1 MQYSFICTHEIW
13 LGLTG
18 FADMRN
24 FLYMSD
30 PEASF
35 LPGDISMQ
43 SIQRAFPVPSQKL
56 DLRKHLATIKPDLDK
71 IEERLRFQV
80 QEFDPGISGYVSYA
94 LDSNGKRI
102 RPALVLLAAHASGKS
117 TPQHLDLAVV
127 VELIHLATL
136 VHDDIMDGASKR
148 RGKPTA
154 FAKWGAE
161 LSVLLGDCLF
171 CHALKLSSNFSDRSI
186 ARTIAE
192 AANEVCSGEILQ
204 TQRRFDLKLSIPE
217 YIKIISM
224 KTGALF
230 RISTELAAVL
240 NDCRPDEIL
249 AMRNYGD
256 YLGIAYQIYDDCL
269 DLVGTEGAT
278 GKTVGTDLAK
288 GKLTLPLL
296 HVLAQANDAERER
309 LHSIILH
316 GTEENRTEL
325 LAQVVERGGLKNA
338 VRRIQ
343 SYLDQ
348 AVASLQVLP
357 KTSFRDTLEGIPRAV
372 AEHVA
377 TLG

>member
-1 MQYSFICTHEIW
+1 
-13 LGLTG
+13 
-18 FADMRN
+18 
-24 FLYMSD
+24 MSTSG
-30 PEASF
+30 ASF
-35 LPGDISMQ
+35 SAGEISMKALH
-43 SIQRAFPVPSQKL
+43 RGFPSLAQKL
-56 DLRKHLATIKPDLDK
+56 DLVQHLAKVKPELEMV
-71 IEERLRFQV
+71 EERLRFQV

-102 RPALVLLAAHASGKS
+102 RPALALLAAHASGKS
-117 TPQHLDLAVV
+117 TPEHVDLAVV

-154 FAKWGAE
+154 YAKWGAE

-171 CHALKLSSNFSDRSI
+171 CHALKLSLSFSDPSI
-186 ARTIAE
+186 GRRIAA

-204 TQRRFDLKLSIPE
+204 TQRRFDLKLGIPE
-217 YIKIISM
+217 YLKIISM

-240 NDCRPDEIL
+240 NGCRPDEIL
-249 AMRNYGD
+249 ALRNYGD
-256 YLGIAYQIYDDCL
+256 SLGIAYQIYDDCL

-296 HVLAQANDAERER
+296 HVLAQVGDAQEQER

-316 GTEENRTEL
+316 GSEENRVEL

-343 SYLDQ
+343 GFLDQ
-348 AVASLQVLP
+348 AVAALQVLP
-357 KTSFRDTLEGIPRAV
+357 KSGYRDTLEGIPRAV
-372 AEHVA
+372 AEHIG

>member
-1 MQYSFICTHEIW
+1 
-13 LGLTG
+13 
-18 FADMRN
+18 
-24 FLYMSD
+24 MSD
-30 PEASF
+30 RESSS
-35 LPGDISMQ
+35 LPGDISFK
-43 SIQRAFPVPSQKL
+43 SVHRAFPSLSQKL
-56 DLRKHLATIKPDLDK
+56 DLRHHLATIKPELDT
-71 IEERLRFQV
+71 IEERIRFQV
-80 QEFDPGISGYVSYA
+80 QEFDPGISGYISYA
-94 LDSNGKRI
+94 LESNGKRI
-102 RPALVLLAAHASGKS
+102 RPALVLLAAHATGKV
-117 TPQHLDLAVV
+117 TRKHLDLAVI

-154 FAKWGAE
+154 AAKWGAE

-171 CHALKLSSNFSDRSI
+171 CHALKLSAAAENHVLTRSI
-186 ARTIAE
+186 AE
-192 AANEVCSGEILQ
+192 ASNEVCSGEILQ

-217 YIKIISM
+217 YIKIIAM

-230 RISTELAAVL
+230 RVSTEMAAVL
-240 NDCRPDEIL
+240 NDCRPDEVL
-249 AMRNYGD
+249 AMRNYGE

-269 DLVGTEGAT
+269 DLVGTEGST

-348 AVASLQVLP
+348 AVAALQVLP
-357 KTSFRDTLEGIPRAV
+357 KSSYRETLEGLPRAV

-377 TLG
+377 TLA

>member
-1 MQYSFICTHEIW
+1 MD
-13 LGLTG
+13 
-18 FADMRN
+18 A
-24 FLYMSD
+24 
-30 PEASF
+30 
-35 LPGDISMQ
+35 IS
-43 SIQRAFPVPSQKL
+43 RAFPTLTQKL
-56 DLRKHLATIKPDLDK
+56 DLRRQLKTIKPDLET

-117 TPQHLDLAVV
+117 TPQHIDLAIA

-136 VHDDIMDGASKR
+136 VHDDIMDGASQR

-171 CHALKLSSNFSDRSI
+171 CHALKLSTQFPNQSI
-186 ARTIAE
+186 SGKIAE
-192 AANEVCSGEILQ
+192 AANEVCTGEILQ

-240 NDCRPDEIL
+240 NECRPDEVL
-249 AMRNYGD
+249 ALRNYGD
-256 YLGIAYQIYDDCL
+256 FLGIAYQIYDDCL
-269 DLVGTEGAT
+269 DLVGTEGST

-296 HVLAQANDAERER
+296 HVLAQASPAEQEQ
-309 LHSIILH
+309 LHNIILH
-316 GTEENRTEL
+316 GTPENRTQL

-343 SYLDQ
+343 GYLDQ
-348 AVASLQVLP
+348 AVAALQVLP
-357 KTSFRDTLEGIPRAV
+357 KTGYRDTLEAIPRAV

>member
-1 MQYSFICTHEIW
+1 
-13 LGLTG
+13 
-18 FADMRN
+18 
-24 FLYMSD
+24 MSNS
-30 PEASF
+30 EASF
-35 LPGDISMQ
+35 LPGELSMK
-43 SIQRAFPVPSQKL
+43 SIHKAFPSLTQKL
-56 DLRKHLATIKPDLDK
+56 DLRKHLATIQPDLDQ

-80 QEFDPGISGYVSYA
+80 QEFDPGISGYVGYA
-94 LDSNGKRI
+94 LDGNGKRI

-117 TPQHLDLAVV
+117 TPQHVDLAIV

-171 CHALKLSSNFSDRSI
+171 CHALKLSSGFDDQSI
-186 ARTIAE
+186 SRRIAD
-192 AANEVCSGEILQ
+192 AANEVCSGEMLQ

-240 NDCRPDEIL
+240 NECRPDEVL

-278 GKTVGTDLAK
+278 GKTMGTDLAK

-309 LHSIILH
+309 LHTIILH

-325 LAQVVERGGLKNA
+325 LAQVVKRGGLKNA

-343 SYLDQ
+343 GYLDQ

-357 KTSFRDTLEGIPRAV
+357 KTTFRDALENIPRAV
-372 AEHVA
+372 AEHVG

>member
-1 MQYSFICTHEIW
+1 
-13 LGLTG
+13 
-18 FADMRN
+18 
-24 FLYMSD
+24 MSD
-30 PEASF
+30 TGAR
-35 LPGDISMQ
+35 DVSMK
-43 SIQRAFPVPSQKL
+43 SMLRGFPTLTKKLDIQRQLSTV
-56 DLRKHLATIKPDLDK
+56 KPELEL

-102 RPALVLLAAHASGKS
+102 RPALVLLAAHATGKS
-117 TPQHLDLAVV
+117 TPQHIDLAVAL
-127 VELIHLATL
+127 ELIHLATL
-136 VHDDIMDGASKR
+136 VHDDIMDGASQR

-171 CHALKLSSNFSDRSI
+171 CHALKLSSQFTDHSI
-186 ARTIAE
+186 SCKIAE
-192 AANEVCSGEILQ
+192 ASNEVCSGEILQ

-230 RISTELAAVL
+230 RISTELSAVL
-240 NDCRPDEIL
+240 NGCRPDEVL

-278 GKTVGTDLAK
+278 GKTVGTDLEK

-296 HVLAQANDAERER
+296 HLLAQASPAEQER
-309 LHSIILH
+309 LHTIILH
-316 GTEENRTEL
+316 GTPENRTEL

-357 KTSFRDTLEGIPRAV
+357 KSSYRDTLEAIPRAL

>member
-1 MQYSFICTHEIW
+1 
-13 LGLTG
+13 
-18 FADMRN
+18 
-24 FLYMSD
+24 MSD
-30 PEASF
+30 TAASF
-35 LPGDISMQ
+35 LPGDVSMT
-43 SIQRAFPVPSQKL
+43 SLHRAFPLLSQKL
-56 DLRKHLATIKPDLDK
+56 DLRTHLATIKPDLDK

-102 RPALVLLAAHASGKS
+102 RPALVLLAAQATGKS
-117 TPQHLDLAVV
+117 TPQHVDLAVAL
-127 VELIHLATL
+127 ELIHLATL

-154 FAKWGAE
+154 YAKWGAE
-161 LSVLLGDCLF
+161 ISVLLGDCLF
-171 CHALKLSSNFSDRSI
+171 CHALKLSSNFADASI
-186 ARTIAE
+186 GRKIAD
-192 AANEVCSGEILQ
+192 AANEVCTGEILQ
-204 TQRRFDLKLSIPE
+204 TQRRFDLKLSIPD

-240 NDCRPDEIL
+240 NGCPADEVTAL
-249 AMRNYGD
+249 RNYGD
-256 YLGIAYQIYDDCL
+256 FLGIAYQIYDDCL

-296 HVLAQANDAERER
+296 HILAQASDAERER
-309 LHSIILH
+309 LHGIILH
-316 GTEENRTEL
+316 GTEESRIEL

-338 VRRIQ
+338 VRRVQ

-348 AVASLQVLP
+348 AVAALQVLP
-357 KTSFRDTLEGIPRAV
+357 KSGFRDTLEGIPRAV
-372 AEHVA
+372 ADHVA
-377 TLG
+377 TLA

>member
-1 MQYSFICTHEIW
+1 
-13 LGLTG
+13 
-18 FADMRN
+18 MRN
-24 FLYMSD
+24 LFLYMSD

-35 LPGDISMQ
+35 LPGKLSMR
-43 SIQRAFPVPSQKL
+43 SVRRALPTLAHKL
-56 DLRKHLATIKPDLDK
+56 DLRKHLATIKPELK
-71 IEERLRFQV
+71 QIEERLRFQV
-80 QEFDPGISGYVSYA
+80 QEFDPGISGYVGYA
-94 LDSNGKRI
+94 LDGNGKRI

-117 TPQHLDLAVV
+117 TPQHVDLAIV

-171 CHALKLSSNFSDRSI
+171 CHALKLSSNFADQSI
-186 ARTIAE
+186 SRRIAE

-217 YIKIISM
+217 YIKMISM

-240 NDCRPDEIL
+240 NECRPDEIL

-296 HVLAQANDAERER
+296 HVLAQANDVERER
-309 LHSIILH
+309 LHTIIVH

-343 SYLDQ
+343 GYLDQ
-348 AVASLQVLP
+348 AIASLQVLP
-357 KTSFRDTLEGIPRAV
+357 KSGFRDTLEGVPRAV

>member
-1 MQYSFICTHEIW
+1 
-13 LGLTG
+13 
-18 FADMRN
+18 
-24 FLYMSD
+24 MS
-30 PEASF
+30 EAGASF
-35 LPGDISMQ
+35 QPGDLARKSL
-43 SIQRAFPVPSQKL
+43 SRAFPKLSGKL
-56 DLRKHLATIKPDLDK
+56 DLKRQLGSIQPDLDK
-71 IEERLRFQV
+71 IEERIRFQV

-102 RPALVLLAAHASGKS
+102 RPALVLLAARASAPAGAE
-117 TPQHLDLAVV
+117 TMPQHLDLAVIM
-127 VELIHLATL
+127 ELVHLATL

-171 CHALKLSSNFSDRSI
+171 CHALMLSSNFADPSI
-186 ARTIAE
+186 GRRIAE
-192 AANEVCSGEILQ
+192 ASNEVCSGEILQ
-204 TQRRFDLKLSIPE
+204 TQRRFDLTLSIPD
-217 YIKIISM
+217 YLKIIAM

-230 RISTELAAVL
+230 RVSTELAAVL
-240 NDCRPDEIL
+240 NGCRPDEVL
-249 AMRNYGD
+249 ALRNYGD

-296 HVLAQANDAERER
+296 HVLATASEAEREQ
-309 LHSIILH
+309 LHAVILH
-316 GTEENRTEL
+316 GSEENRAGL
-325 LAQVVERGGLKNA
+325 LALVVERGGLKNA

-343 SYLDQ
+343 GYLDQ

-357 KTSFRDTLEGIPRAV
+357 KGPYRDTLEAIPRAV

>member
-1 MQYSFICTHEIW
+1 
-13 LGLTG
+13 
-18 FADMRN
+18 
-24 FLYMSD
+24 MSD
-30 PEASF
+30 RQSSP
-35 LPGDISMQ
+35 LGDLTRKAVG
-43 SIQRAFPVPSQKL
+43 RAFPSLGQKL
-56 DLRKHLATIKPDLDK
+56 DLKQHLAGVAPSLEQV
-71 IEERLRFQV
+71 EERLRFQV

-102 RPALVLLAAHASGKS
+102 RPALVLLAARACGNQ
-117 TPQHLDLAVV
+117 TPLHIDLAVV
-127 VELIHLATL
+127 IELIHLATL

-171 CHALKLSSNFSDRSI
+171 CHALKISAGFEDQTLT
-186 ARTIAE
+186 RTIAD
-192 AANEVCSGEILQ
+192 ASNEVCSGEILQ

-230 RISTELAAVL
+230 RVSTELAAVV
-240 NDCRPDEIL
+240 NQCRPEQVQ

-278 GKTVGTDLAK
+278 GKTIGTDLAK

-296 HVLAQANDAERER
+296 DVLAQANEAERER
-309 LHSIILH
+309 LHTIILH

-343 SYLDQ
+343 GYLDQ

-357 KTSFRDTLEGIPRAV
+357 KSNYRDALEALPRAV
-372 AEHVA
+372 AEHVSSLA
-377 TLG
+377 

>member
-1 MQYSFICTHEIW
+1 
-13 LGLTG
+13 
-18 FADMRN
+18 
-24 FLYMSD
+24 MS
-30 PEASF
+30 ESGASF
-35 LPGDISMQ
+35 EPGDVSLGAL
-43 SIQRAFPVPSQKL
+43 RHLFPTLTQKL
-56 DLRKHLATIKPDLDK
+56 DLRRQFNTIKPELAI
-71 IEERLRFQV
+71 IEERLKFQV

-102 RPALVLLAAHASGKS
+102 RPALVLLSAHTTGKS
-117 TPQHLDLAVV
+117 TPLHVDLAVV

-171 CHALKLSSNFSDRSI
+171 CHAMTLSSNFSDQSI
-186 ARTIAE
+186 SRRISE

-217 YIKIISM
+217 YIKMISM

-240 NDCRPDEIL
+240 NECRPDEIL

-278 GKTVGTDLAK
+278 GKTIGTDLAK

-316 GTEENRTEL
+316 GTEENRIEL

-338 VRRIQ
+338 VRRVQ

-372 AEHVA
+372 AEHVG

>member
-1 MQYSFICTHEIW
+1 
-13 LGLTG
+13 
-18 FADMRN
+18 
-24 FLYMSD
+24 MSD
-30 PEASF
+30 PAAR
-35 LPGDISMQ
+35 DISMK
-43 SIQRAFPVPSQKL
+43 SMQRAFPSLSQKL
-56 DLRKHLATIKPDLDK
+56 DLRRQLATIKPDLDL

-102 RPALVLLAAHASGKS
+102 RPALVLLAAHATGKS
-117 TPQHLDLAVV
+117 TPKHIDLAVAL
-127 VELIHLATL
+127 ELIHLATL
-136 VHDDIMDGASKR
+136 VHDDIMDGASQR

-171 CHALKLSSNFSDRSI
+171 CHALKLSSGFSDQSI
-186 ARTIAE
+186 SRRIAE
-192 AANEVCSGEILQ
+192 ASNEVCSGEILQ

-230 RISTELAAVL
+230 RICTELAAVL
-240 NDCRPDEIL
+240 NECRPDEIQ

-296 HVLAQANDAERER
+296 HVLAQAGPAEQEQ
-309 LHSIILH
+309 LHNIILH
-316 GTEENRTEL
+316 GTAENRIEL

-343 SYLDQ
+343 GYLDQ

-357 KTSFRDTLEGIPRAV
+357 KSSYRDTLEGIPRAV
-372 AEHVA
+372 AEQVA

>member
-1 MQYSFICTHEIW
+1 MT
-13 LGLTG
+13 
-18 FADMRN
+18 N
-24 FLYMSD
+24 

-35 LPGDISMQ
+35 LPGDISMK
-43 SIQRAFPVPSQKL
+43 SLHRAFPSLSQKL
-56 DLRKHLATIKPDLDK
+56 DLHRQLGAIKGDLEI

-94 LDSNGKRI
+94 IESNGKRI
-102 RPALVLLAAHASGKS
+102 RPALVLLAAHATGKS
-117 TPQHLDLAVV
+117 TPQHLDLAVAL
-127 VELIHLATL
+127 ELIHLATL
-136 VHDDIMDGASKR
+136 VHDDIMDGATQR

-154 FAKWGAE
+154 SAKWGAE

-171 CHALKLSSNFSDRSI
+171 CHALKLSTGFPDQSI
-186 ARTIAE
+186 SRKIAE
-192 AANEVCSGEILQ
+192 ASNEVCSGEILQ
-204 TQRRFDLKLSIPE
+204 TQRRFDLKLTIPE
-217 YIKIISM
+217 YIKIIAM
-224 KTGALF
+224 KTAALF
-230 RISTELAAVL
+230 RICTELAAVL
-240 NDCRPDEIL
+240 NNCRPDEVQAL
-249 AMRNYGD
+249 RNYGD

-309 LHSIILH
+309 LHSTILH
-316 GTEENRTEL
+316 GSEENRL
-325 LAQVVERGGLKNA
+325 LLLSQVVERGGLKNA

-343 SYLDQ
+343 TYLDQ

-357 KTSFRDTLEGIPRAV
+357 KTKYRETLEGLPRAV

-377 TLG
+377 TLA

>member
-1 MQYSFICTHEIW
+1 
-13 LGLTG
+13 
-18 FADMRN
+18 
-24 FLYMSD
+24 MSD
-30 PEASF
+30 SGGSF
-35 LPGDISMQ
+35 LPGDISMK
-43 SIQRAFPVPSQKL
+43 SIHRAFPSLSQKL
-56 DLRKHLATIKPDLDK
+56 DLRRHLGTIQPDLDI
-71 IEERLRFQV
+71 IEERLRFQI
-80 QEFDPGISGYVSYA
+80 QEFDPGISGYVGYA
-94 LDSNGKRI
+94 LESNGKRI
-102 RPALVLLAAHASGKS
+102 RPALALLAARASGKS
-117 TPQHLDLAVV
+117 TPQHVDLAVV

-136 VHDDIMDGASKR
+136 VHDDIMDGASQR

-171 CHALKLSSNFSDRSI
+171 CQAMKLSADFSHPGIIRK
-186 ARTIAE
+186 IAE

-217 YIKIISM
+217 YIKMISM

-240 NDCRPDEIL
+240 NGCRPDEVL

-256 YLGIAYQIYDDCL
+256 CLGIAYQIYDDCL

-296 HVLAQANDAERER
+296 HVLAQASDAERER

-316 GTEENRTEL
+316 GTPENRVEL

-343 SYLDQ
+343 GYLDQ

-357 KTSFRDTLEGIPRAV
+357 KSSYRNTLEGISRAV

>member
-1 MQYSFICTHEIW
+1 MLLHSCEEIS
-13 LGLTG
+13 LGLTDI
-18 FADMRN
+18 ADMRK
-24 FLYMSD
+24 FFYMSD
-30 PEASF
+30 PQASF
-35 LPGDISMQ
+35 LPGDLSMQ
-43 SIQRAFPVPSQKL
+43 SIRRAFPTLSQKL

-94 LDSNGKRI
+94 LESSGKRI
-102 RPALVLLAAHASGKS
+102 RPALVLLSAHTSGKA
-117 TPQHLDLAVV
+117 TPAHLDLAVV

-171 CHALKLSSNFSDRSI
+171 CHALKLSSNFDDRAITRAI
-186 ARTIAE
+186 ADAS
-192 AANEVCSGEILQ
+192 NEVCSGEILQ

-240 NDCRPDEIL
+240 NGCRPDEIL

-296 HVLAQANDAERER
+296 HVLAQANDTERER
-309 LHSIILH
+309 LHTIIVH

-348 AVASLQVLP
+348 ASASLQVLP
-357 KTSFRDTLEGIPRAV
+357 KSSFRETLEGIARAV
-372 AEHVA
+372 ADHVA
-377 TLG
+377 MLG

>member
-1 MQYSFICTHEIW
+1 
-13 LGLTG
+13 
-18 FADMRN
+18 MRN
-24 FLYMSD
+24 WLYMSD
-30 PEASF
+30 SEASF
-35 LPGDISMQ
+35 LPGELSTK
-43 SIQRAFPVPSQKL
+43 SIHKAFPSLSQKL

-80 QEFDPGISGYVSYA
+80 QEFDPGISGYVGYA
-94 LDSNGKRI
+94 LDGNGKRI

-117 TPQHLDLAVV
+117 TPRHIDLAVV

-154 FAKWGAE
+154 FAKWGVE

-171 CHALKLSSNFSDRSI
+171 CHALKLSSNFADQSISRSI
-186 ARTIAE
+186 AD

-230 RISTELAAVL
+230 RVSTELAAVL
-240 NDCRPDEIL
+240 NECRPDEIL

-338 VRRIQ
+338 VRRVQ

-357 KTSFRDTLEGIPRAV
+357 KTSFRATLEGIPRAV

>member
-1 MQYSFICTHEIW
+1 
-13 LGLTG
+13 
-18 FADMRN
+18 MRK

-30 PEASF
+30 TEASF
-35 LPGDISMQ
+35 LPGDISMKA
-43 SIQRAFPVPSQKL
+43 IHAAFPKLSQKL

-117 TPQHLDLAVV
+117 TPAHLDLAVV

-171 CHALKLSSNFSDRSI
+171 CHALKLSCTFSDQSMASR
-186 ARTIAE
+186 IAE
-192 AANEVCSGEILQ
+192 AANEVCSGEMLQ

-240 NDCRPDEIL
+240 NNCQPDEVL

-296 HVLAQANDAERER
+296 HILAQANDAERER
-309 LHSIILH
+309 LHTIILH

-325 LAQVVERGGLKNA
+325 LAQVVERGGLKNS

-348 AVASLQVLP
+348 AIASLQVLP
-357 KTSFRDTLEGIPRAV
+357 KSDFRETLEGIPRAV

-377 TLG
+377 MLG

>member
-1 MQYSFICTHEIW
+1 
-13 LGLTG
+13 
-18 FADMRN
+18 
-24 FLYMSD
+24 MSD

-35 LPGDISMQ
+35 LPSGVSL
-43 SIQRAFPVPSQKL
+43 RTVHKAFPSLTQKL
-56 DLRKHLATIKPDLDK
+56 DLQKYLFTVKSDLDQ

-80 QEFDPGISGYVSYA
+80 QEFDPGISGYIGYA
-94 LDSNGKRI
+94 LDSHGKRI
-102 RPALVLLAAHASGKS
+102 RPALVLLSAYASGKA
-117 TPQHLDLAVV
+117 TPKHIDLAIV

-171 CHALKLSSNFSDRSI
+171 CHALKLSTSFEDQSI
-186 ARTIAE
+186 SRRIAE

-204 TQRRFDLKLSIPE
+204 TQRRFDLKLTIPE
-217 YIKIISM
+217 YIKMISM

-230 RISTELAAVL
+230 RISTELSAVL
-240 NDCRPDEIL
+240 NNCRPDEVL

-269 DLVGTEGAT
+269 DLVGTEGST

-296 HVLAQANDAERER
+296 HILAQANDAERER

-316 GTEENRTEL
+316 GNEENRTEL
-325 LAQVVERGGLKNA
+325 LAQVIERGGLKNA

-357 KTSFRDTLEGIPRAV
+357 KSSYRDTLEGISRAV

>member
-1 MQYSFICTHEIW
+1 
-13 LGLTG
+13 
-18 FADMRN
+18 MRN
-24 FLYMSD
+24 WLYMSD
-30 PEASF
+30 SEASY
-35 LPGDISMQ
+35 LSGELSTR
-43 SIQRAFPVPSQKL
+43 SIHKAFPSLAQKL

-136 VHDDIMDGASKR
+136 VHDDIMDGATKR
-148 RGKPTA
+148 RNKPTA
-154 FAKWGAE
+154 VAKRGAE

-171 CHALKLSSNFSDRSI
+171 CHALKISADFEDHTITRSI
-186 ARTIAE
+186 AE
-192 AANEVCSGEILQ
+192 ASNEVCSGEILQ

-217 YIKIISM
+217 YLKIISM

-230 RISTELAAVL
+230 RVSTELAAVL
-240 NDCRPDEIL
+240 NGCRPEEVQ

-269 DLVGTEGAT
+269 DLVGTEGST

-316 GTEENRTEL
+316 GTEESRVEL

-338 VRRIQ
+338 V
-343 SYLDQ
+343 
-348 AVASLQVLP
+348 
-357 KTSFRDTLEGIPRAV
+357 
-372 AEHVA
+372 
-377 TLG
+377 

>member
-1 MQYSFICTHEIW
+1 MSEPAAPLQPGEIS
-13 LGLTG
+13 
-18 FADMRN
+18 AK
-24 FLYMSD
+24 
-30 PEASF
+30 
-35 LPGDISMQ
+35 PGP
-43 SIQRAFPVPSQKL
+43 RTFPTLSQKL
-56 DLRKHLATIKPDLDK
+56 DLRRQLATIKPDLDK

-102 RPALVLLAAHASGKS
+102 RPALVLLAAQATGKS

-136 VHDDIMDGASKR
+136 VHDDIMDGASQR

-171 CHALKLSSNFSDRSI
+171 CHALMLSSNFTDQSI
-186 ARTIAE
+186 SRKIAQ
-192 AANEVCSGEILQ
+192 ASNEVCSGEILQ

-217 YIKIISM
+217 YIKMISM

-230 RISTELAAVL
+230 RISTELSAVL
-240 NDCRPDEIL
+240 NGCQPDEVL
-249 AMRNYGD
+249 AMRNYGE

-269 DLVGTEGAT
+269 DLAGTEGST

-296 HVLAQANDAERER
+296 HLLAQANDAERER
-309 LHSIILH
+309 LHEIILH
-316 GTEENRTEL
+316 GTEDNRTEL

-338 VRRIQ
+338 VRRVQ

-348 AVASLQVLP
+348 AIASLQLLP
-357 KTSFRDTLEGIPRAV
+357 KSSYRSTLEDIPRAV
-372 AEHVA
+372 AEHVSKLA
-377 TLG
+377 

>member
-1 MQYSFICTHEIW
+1 
-13 LGLTG
+13 
-18 FADMRN
+18 
-24 FLYMSD
+24 MSD
-30 PEASF
+30 SEATH
-35 LPGDISMQ
+35 LPGDISMR
-43 SIQRAFPVPSQKL
+43 SVLRAFPTLSQKL
-56 DLRKHLATIKPDLDK
+56 DLRSHLATVQKDLDK

-94 LDSNGKRI
+94 LDSHGKRI
-102 RPALVLLAAHASGKS
+102 RPALVLLAAHASGKA

-136 VHDDIMDGASKR
+136 VHDDIMDGASRR

-171 CHALKLSSNFSDRSI
+171 CHALKISAGFDDHSITRSI
-186 ARTIAE
+186 ADAS
-192 AANEVCSGEILQ
+192 NEVCSGEMLQ

-230 RISTELAAVL
+230 RVSTELAAVV
-240 NDCRPDEIL
+240 NGCRPDEVL
-249 AMRNYGD
+249 ALRNYGD

-316 GTEENRTEL
+316 GTEENRVEL

-357 KTSFRDTLEGIPRAV
+357 KTKFRDTLEGIPRAV
-372 AEHVA
+372 AEHIS